1 MDFKFMRKIFSL
13 VSISIFFATSF
24 LSAQEDSTSNKRYE
38 IAIGFCKPLG
48 TYQYAAQADNVAYA
62 QNGIYAS
69 IGAKSNINGFLGIKY
84 SATVLIN
91 PANDN
96 IYTGNVLPGSTLSVK
111 NWVNSIFGVGVFA
124 FSNGEVSGFEIGLNV
139 GLMTV
144 NRPKISYNNYDVNGT
159 VNYGDYYKKGF
170 GFGFAIN
177 PEIAFCQNLK
187 NDKSLKLFANYVFA
201 PAYVE
206 YKKQKYLGISSVSG
220 LGLWVVNSYTE
231 KLTVS
236 VANIGVGL
244 IF

>member
-1 MDFKFMRKIFSL
+1 MKKIALFVNFIIL
-13 VSISIFFATSF
+13 VTSGF
-24 LSAQEDSTSNKRYE
+24 LHAQQDSSSNKRYE

-48 TYQYAAQADNVAYA
+48 NYLYTAHGDNVAYA

-84 SATVLIN
+84 SASVLIN
-91 PANDN
+91 PANDH
-96 IYTGNVLPGSTLSVK
+96 IFTGNVLPGSTLSVK
-111 NWVNSIFGVGVFA
+111 NWVNSIFGVGAFA
-124 FSNGEVSGFEIGLNV
+124 FSNGEVSGFEIGINV

-159 VNYGDYYKKGF
+159 VKDGDYYKKGF

-177 PEIAFCQNLK
+177 PEIAFYQFLK
-187 NDKSLKLFANYVFA
+187 NGNSIKFFANYVFA

-206 YKKQKYLGISSVSG
+206 YKKQKYLGISSESG

-231 KLTVS
+231 KLNVS

-244 IF
+244 VF